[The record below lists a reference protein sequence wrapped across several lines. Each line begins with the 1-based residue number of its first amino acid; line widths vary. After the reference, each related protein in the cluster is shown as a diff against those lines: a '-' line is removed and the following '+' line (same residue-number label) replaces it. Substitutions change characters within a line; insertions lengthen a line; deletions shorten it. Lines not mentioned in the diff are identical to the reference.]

1 MQVEFKESFAKDLI
15 KINLITLNKVKGV
28 IEQIEL
34 ADSLNSIAHVK
45 NSKALHKTITES
57 ESVIIELA

>member
-1 MQVEFKESFAKDLI
+1 MQVEFKEIFAKDLT
-15 KINLITLNKVKGV
+15 KINSVTVNKVKGV

-45 NSKALHKTITES
+45 NPKALQKIIIEL